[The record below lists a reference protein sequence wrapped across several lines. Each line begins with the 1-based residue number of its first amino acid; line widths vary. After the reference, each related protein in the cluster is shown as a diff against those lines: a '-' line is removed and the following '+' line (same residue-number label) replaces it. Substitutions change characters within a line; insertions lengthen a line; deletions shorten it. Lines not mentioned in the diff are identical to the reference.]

1 MPEPTRNESAV
12 DRKALRLGVGF
23 YALAALADI
32 YWTSAGL
39 GGNIALEGNALM
51 RGLMAKVG
59 IAEGMCLGKAAV
71 GLACFA
77 IAGYGAPEIR
87 RKAAWID
94 KVPSTRW
101 ARAWMKSGDRS
112 WIAYLPLYGTALFQL
127 FAAGSWVYL
136 LRR

>member
-1 MPEPTRNESAV
+1 MEIVAEP
-12 DRKALRLGVGF
+12 KALRLGGAF

-32 YWTSAGL
+32 HWTLTGL
-39 GGNIALEGNALM
+39 DGNPALEGNALM
-51 RGLMAKVG
+51 RGLMERLG
-59 IAEGMCLGKAAV
+59 IVNAIWLGKAVV

-77 IAGYGAPEIR
+77 IAKYVAPEIR

-94 KVPSTRW
+94 RVPSTRW

-112 WIAYLPLYGTALFQL
+112 WIAYLPLYGTALSQL

>member
-1 MPEPTRNESAV
+1 MTESTSNENAV
-12 DRKALRLGVGF
+12 DRKALPLGVAF

-51 RGLMAKVG
+51 RALMARVG
-59 IAEGMCLGKAAV
+59 IAQGMCLGKAAV
-71 GLACFA
+71 GLACCA
-77 IAGYGAPEIR
+77 IARYGAPEIR

-112 WIAYLPLYGTALFQL
+112 WIAYVPLYGTALFQL
-127 FAAGSWVYL
+127 LAAGSWVYL
-136 LRR
+136 LKK

>member
-1 MPEPTRNESAV
+1 MSTAI
-12 DRKALRLGVGF
+12 DRHALTLGGAF

-32 YWTSAGL
+32 HWTLTGL
-39 GGNIALEGNALM
+39 GGNPALEGNALM
-51 RGLMAKVG
+51 WALMERAGIVSGLW
-59 IAEGMCLGKAAV
+59 LGKAAV

-77 IAGYGAPEIR
+77 VALYGAPEIR

-112 WIAYLPLYGTALFQL
+112 WIAYLPLYGTALSQL
-127 FAAGSWVYL
+127 FAAVSWIYL